1 MREIDE
7 RRKQQQSVKASIRDK
22 RQQHARIRKYYDDFH
37 VRMRSK
43 MLKKRTRE
51 EMVFKKLFEE
61 GLKTQRDRIRDLRQY
76 SRDQREERSQKQR
89 DELTSIEN
97 FYKDRFALLAEA
109 LNKERE
115 ERIVANK
122 AQNKILNSLNR
133 EFRKKTEQEIET
145 IQEQIFRDEDD
156 EYFRQ
161 LDADRL
167 RQELHL
173 ARYKA
178 RV

>member
-1 MREIDE
+1 MCL
-7 RRKQQQSVKASIRDK
+7 Q
-22 RQQHARIRKYYDDFH
+22 
-37 VRMRSK
+37 
-43 MLKKRTRE
+43 
-51 EMVFKKLFEE
+51 
-61 GLKTQRDRIRDLRQY
+61 
-76 SRDQREERSQKQR
+76 
-89 DELTSIEN
+89 
-97 FYKDRFALLAEA
+97 
-109 LNKERE
+109 
-115 ERIVANK
+115 
-122 AQNKILNSLNR
+122 ILNSLNR